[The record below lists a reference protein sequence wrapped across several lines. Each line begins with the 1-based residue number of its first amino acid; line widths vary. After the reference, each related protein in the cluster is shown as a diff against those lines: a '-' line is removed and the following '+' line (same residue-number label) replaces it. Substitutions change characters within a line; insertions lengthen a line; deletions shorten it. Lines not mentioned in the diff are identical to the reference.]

1 MSRLGLILNE
11 IINYNNLRSDVLN
24 LNDLNK
30 INDDL
35 KQKDNQHCLITK
47 INERTIKSIESWT
60 THGLPNI
67 IRSKNIVLKII
78 WSILFLIGVG
88 LTIYC
93 LIKTVTE
100 YLEYSVTTEVRS
112 INVNEIEFP
121 TITICNSNQVSTEYG
136 LNYYKSVFKKIDFD
150 IDDQFKQ
157 DPTTNWYL
165 MSIDNIVPAKYF
177 YEIPIIERR
186 NLTLPIE
193 IMFDS
198 AYLDDTLFTA
208 EDFQWIFN
216 PIYGNCY
223 IFNPNGNVKFVKSYK
238 QNEMLYRQNQL
249 NMVFVLKHPE
259 MIDKY
264 GFDKSLFVSF
274 NEVKSNPFI
283 GFKNLIELPVGS
295 MHKIRLE
302 KSVFNK
308 YPKPYS
314 NCDFVVDDDVNFP
327 AGFDAKYYNQIK
339 SAGYHYSQ
347 SLCISFCKI
356 DLIGKDCTLRIS
368 SLNAPNNVNN
378 FCPNK
383 NLTVRDELPFSE
395 FFENKQIDEKCE
407 KMCPLECNTIEY
419 QVVSTP
425 GFIKTINLQEN
436 YSDYIRL
443 SIYYNSFSY
452 LNYKESPTISIYNL
466 ISNIGGVLGLLL
478 GIFNL
483 VFSIFT
489 FLFINY
495 F

>member
-1 MSRLGLILNE
+1 MSRLGLVLKE
-11 IINYNNLRSDVLN
+11 IRDYNLRNADN
-24 LNDLNK
+24 GLNDSNTVKLNNDVKNKNKSNNFKSK
-30 INDDL
+30 ILEKTMDSME
-35 KQKDNQHCLITK
+35 T
-47 INERTIKSIESWT
+47 WT

-67 IRSKNIVLKII
+67 IRSKNIVLKIV
-78 WSILFLIGVG
+78 WFILFLMSVG
-88 LTIYC
+88 LTCYC
-93 LIKTVTE
+93 LFKTVIE
-100 YLEYSVTTEVRS
+100 YLEFSVTTEVRS

-136 LNYYKSVFKKIDFD
+136 LNYYKSVFNKTGID
-150 IDDQFKQ
+150 IDYLYNL

-165 MSIDNIVPAKYF
+165 NFIDRIVPARLF

-193 IMFDS
+193 EMIDS
-198 AYLDDTLFTA
+198 VVLDDTIFLA

-238 QNEMLYRQNQL
+238 QNEILYRQNQL

-259 MIDKY
+259 MIEKY
-264 GFDKSLFVSF
+264 GYNKSLFISF

-283 GFKNLIELPVGS
+283 GFKNLIELPVGT
-295 MHKIRLE
+295 MNKIRLE

-314 NCDFVVDDDVNFP
+314 NCDFVVDNDANFP
-327 AGFDAKYYNQIK
+327 VGFNAKYYNQIK
-339 SAGYHYSQ
+339 SAGYYYSQ

-356 DLIGKDCTLRIS
+356 DLIGDDCTLRIS

-383 NLTVRDELPFSE
+383 NLSVRDELPFTE
-395 FFENKQIDEKCE
+395 FFENEQVDQKCE

-425 GFIKTINLQEN
+425 GFIKTFNLEEDFSN
-436 YSDYIRL
+436 YIRL

-452 LNYKESPTISIYNL
+452 INYKESPTISIYSL

-478 GIFNL
+478 GI
-483 VFSIFT
+483 I
-489 FLFINY
+489 
-495 F
+495 